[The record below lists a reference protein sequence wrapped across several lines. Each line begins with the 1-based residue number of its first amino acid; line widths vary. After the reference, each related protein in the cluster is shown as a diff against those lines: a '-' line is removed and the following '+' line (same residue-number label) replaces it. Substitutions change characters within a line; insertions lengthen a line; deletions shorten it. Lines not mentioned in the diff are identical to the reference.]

1 MNYIVLDLEWNQSPT
16 GRVIK
21 NKYGALPFEIIEIG
35 AVKMDEDCK
44 IISSFSRVIKPSVYL
59 KLHKAVARLLP
70 INMRDLLKGRGF
82 IEVIT
87 DFLKWCG
94 DDVIFCTWG
103 EADLL
108 QIQRNMR
115 FHGMDIPFP
124 FPFLYIDLQKIF
136 SACHPC
142 GKKNPSLSNAVDML
156 GLPKGSTF
164 HRAINDAHYTALVAQ
179 HLDRERFKTDF
190 SVDTFRIPEKES
202 QEIRIVTRD
211 TETYITRGYKRR
223 ETAASA
229 YALRAGKCFLCGCT
243 LKRRVR
249 WFCDNGKNYNAA
261 FTCLKHGYIAGKIRV
276 RKTDKAL
283 YYAIRIMELTDKEG
297 VDEIREKMVKE
308 KERTKMKPEGK
319 TDEVFRL

>member
-16 GRVIK
+16 GRVIR
-21 NKYGALPFEIIEIG
+21 NKHGSLPFEIIEIG
-35 AVKMDEDCK
+35 AVKMDEDRK

-70 INMRDLLKGRGF
+70 ITMRDLMKGKKF
-82 IEVIT
+82 EDVIT
-87 DFLKWCG
+87 DFMKWCG

-136 SACHPC
+136 SACYPC
-142 GKKNPSLSNAVDML
+142 GKKNPSLSDAVDIL
-156 GLPKGSTF
+156 ELPKGNSF
-164 HRAINDAHYTALVAQ
+164 HRAINDAHYTAQVAR
-179 HLDRERFKTDF
+179 HLDKERLKRDF
-190 SVDTFRIPEKES
+190 SADTFRIPEKES
-202 QEIRIVTRD
+202 QEIRIVTQD
-211 TETYITRGYKRR
+211 SETYVTRGYKRR

-229 YALRAGKCFLCGCT
+229 YTLRQGKCFLCGCT

-261 FTCLKHGYIAGKIRV
+261 FTCEKHGPIAGKIRV
-276 RKTDKAL
+276 RKTDKGMF
-283 YYAIRIMELTDKEG
+283 YAIRVMELTDKAG
-297 VDEIREKMVKE
+297 VDEIHEKMLKE
-308 KERTKMKPEGK
+308 KERVKIKPEDK
-319 TDEVFRL
+319 TDEVFRV